1 MARAKKHRTMSFS
14 AISSLPAAMGMAVL
28 SSTGRGLAWTIM
40 RAIKAPISSAIVT
53 SMTLGIAF
61 AASNALYMQ
70 TALHP
75 APLFA
80 EQPLT
85 TASVTPVR
93 TTKVHSNQRVAVPN
107 RYQQVA
113 PAQAPKPAMPEAVAK
128 IHQQDVMALQRK
140 LSALGFFDGKS
151 DGFYGPQTADAIRA
165 FETSIRRNPVGAL
178 TPELLRAVNKA
189 SPKVMPKSSADPL
202 MQIVQNVAAIAQKD
216 ISPNRSAIG
225 EEMVRK
231 VQRGLY
237 SLGFLQGKIDGIAGE
252 STAKAIRQFEV
263 YYNYDV
269 TGAVTLELVDMLVG
283 AGAKG

>member
-1 MARAKKHRTMSFS
+1 MARAKKNRTMSFS
-14 AISSLPAAMGMAVL
+14 AISSLPAAAGMAVL
-28 SSTGRGLAWTIM
+28 SSTGRGLVWTIM
-40 RAIKAPISSAIVT
+40 HAIKAPVSSAIVT

-70 TALHP
+70 TTVHP
-75 APLFA
+75 APFFS

-93 TTKVHSNQRVAVPN
+93 TTRIRTNPRVEAPGRQRQLAPVH
-107 RYQQVA
+107 
-113 PAQAPKPAMPEAVAK
+113 APKPVMPEAVAK
-128 IHQQDVMALQRK
+128 IDRQDVMELQKK
-140 LSALGFFDGKS
+140 LSTLGFFDGKS
-151 DGFYGPQTADAIRA
+151 DGYYGPQTADAIRA
-165 FETSIRRNPVGAL
+165 FETSIRRDPVGAL
-178 TPELLRAVNKA
+178 TPELLHAVNKA
-189 SPKVMPKSSADPL
+189 SPKVVPKSSADPL

-216 ISPNRSAIG
+216 ISPNRTAVD
-225 EEMVRK
+225 EEIVQK

-269 TGAVTLELVDMLVG
+269 TGAVTLELVDMLAS